1 MSEQQLD
8 EQTEQPSANPGFY
21 DRVNWDVIGYNKIS
35 KEDFIRIKAKNKKSY
50 ATLLG
55 SQDELQFFMFRPLFW
70 PEYREIKAK
79 GLDKYAT
86 QEYILNTCTLWP
98 KMDPIS
104 LNSIESGIM
113 LTLVYQILAT
123 SFFLNDPNK
132 ALEMIIEI

>member
-1 MSEQQLD
+1 MSE
-8 EQTEQPSANPGFY
+8 EATEQPDSSIGFY
-21 DRVNWDVIGYNKIS
+21 DKVDWDLIGHNKIS
-35 KEDFIRIKAKNKKSY
+35 KEDFIRIKAKNRKSY

-55 SQDELQFFMFRPLFW
+55 SQDELQFFMFKPLYW
-70 PEYREIKAK
+70 PEYREIKSR

-86 QEYILNTCTLWP
+86 QEYIINSCVVWP
-98 KMDPIS
+98 KLDPIS
-104 LNSIESGIM
+104 LNTIESGIM

>member
-1 MSEQQLD
+1 MMID
-8 EQTEQPSANPGFY
+8 EQTEKPDSSVTFY
-21 DRVNWDVIGYNKIS
+21 DKVDWDQIGFNKIS
-35 KEDFIRIKAKNKKSY
+35 KEDFIRFKAKNKKSY

-55 SQDELQFFMFRPLFW
+55 SQDELQFFMFRPLYW
-70 PEYREIKAK
+70 PEYREIKTK

-86 QEYILNTCTLWP
+86 QEYILNSCMLWP
-98 KMDPIS
+98 KIDPIYINT
-104 LNSIESGIM
+104 LESGIL